1 MRGLGWFAGLWLAL
15 AGAPAAA
22 GVGFQAI
29 SVPDP
34 QGPPLEVGVW
44 YPTDAPAGPVRL
56 GLRTEDVAVGAPP
69 AGRRLPL
76 VVISHGNGGSYG
88 GHYDTAVA
96 LARAGFVA
104 AAVTHTGDNY
114 RDQSHATDMAERP
127 RHLKVLID
135 HLLDGWAGPE
145 AIDASRIGAFGF
157 SSGGFTVLA
166 AAGANPDLTRVAA
179 HCRANPGFFDCA
191 LMKARPPSVS
201 IPSWPHAGRIR
212 AVVSAAPAMG
222 WSLTREAL
230 AGVTVPVQLWRAEN
244 DQVLPAPHYADV
256 VRANLPRAPEWRLVE
271 GATHFAFLAPC
282 SQAARAAMGVL
293 CDDPPG
299 FDREAFHARFNAEV
313 AAFFTRTL
321 AAPR

>member
-1 MRGLGWFAGLWLAL
+1 MRAMGWMVVLWLVL
-15 AGAPAAA
+15 AGPAAA

-44 YPTDAPAGPVRL
+44 YPTDAPSRPVTV
-56 GLRTEDVAVGAPP
+56 GLRTEELAVGAPP

-96 LARAGFVA
+96 LAKAGFVA

-114 RDQSHATDMAERP
+114 RDQSRATDMAERP

-135 HLLDGWAGPE
+135 HMLSGWAGPE
-145 AIDASRIGAFGF
+145 AIDPSRIGAFGF

-166 AAGANPDLTRVAA
+166 AAGAKPDMTRVAD

-191 LMKARPPSVS
+191 LMKAHPLTAPRTD
-201 IPSWPHAGRIR
+201 WTHDRRIR
-212 AVVSAAPAMG
+212 AVVSAAPAIG
-222 WSLTREAL
+222 WSLTPQAL
-230 AGVTVPVQLWRAEN
+230 AGVTVPAQLWRAEN
-244 DQVLPAPHYADV
+244 DEILPAPIYADA
-256 VRANLPRAPEWRLVE
+256 VRANLPRPPEWRLAE
-271 GATHFAFLAPC
+271 GATHFVFLAPC
-282 SQAARAAMGVL
+282 SDAARRAMGVL
-293 CDDPPG
+293 CRDPPG
-299 FDREAFHARFNAEV
+299 FDREAFHVRLNGEV
-313 AAFFTRTL
+313 VAFFERTL
-321 AAPR
+321 AARP